1 MFTMTQAEQDYL
13 IVKSLVGDDLN
24 RMSNLIIE
32 MQKGY
37 HDFFKES
44 QKENREAI
52 SNLSSMVAHQNSRKT
67 FHNVASAFF
76 HLQKC
81 SGSMNTQT
89 HWLFD
94 KIKLDL
100 SKLKHVCKVGDC
112 IVCDNALE
120 YLEV

>member
-1 MFTMTQAEQDYL
+1 MTQAEQDYL

-24 RMSNLIIE
+24 RMSNLIVE

-52 SNLSSMVAHQNSRKT
+52 SNLSSMVAHQNSRKS
-67 FHNVASAFF
+67 FHNTASTLF
-76 HLQKC
+76 HLQQC
-81 SGSMNTQT
+81 SDSMNIQT

-100 SKLKHVCKVGDC
+100 SKLKHTCKVSDC